1 MRIEAVK
8 QAGSFKQ
15 LQAADNHGSR
25 MISEVT
31 TKLSPE
37 AVIEE
42 ARRFFTDEGAFH
54 SATIVDE
61 SDTHLTLGM
70 FRSRLAISA
79 FPDGGSRGEGLTRV
93 RVSTLRRSDAVGRF
107 LALVETAE
115 ADASPADD
123 VTAASA

>member
-1 MRIEAVK
+1 
-8 QAGSFKQ
+8 
-15 LQAADNHGSR
+15 
-25 MISEVT
+25 MISEVV

-54 SATIVDE
+54 SATIVAE

-79 FPDGGSRGEGLTRV
+79 FPDVGSRGEEGLTRV

-107 LALVETAE
+107 LVLVETADP
-115 ADASPADD
+115 DASSADEM
-123 VTAASA
+123 TAASA

>member
-1 MRIEAVK
+1 
-8 QAGSFKQ
+8 
-15 LQAADNHGSR
+15 
-25 MISEVT
+25 MISEVV

-79 FPDGGSRGEGLTRV
+79 FPAGGDGVDGLTRV
-93 RVSTLRRSDAVGRF
+93 RVSTLRRNDAVGRF
-107 LALVETAE
+107 LVLIETADP
-115 ADASPADD
+115 DASPADE
-123 VTAASA
+123 VTAAPA

>member
-1 MRIEAVK
+1 
-8 QAGSFKQ
+8 
-15 LQAADNHGSR
+15 
-25 MISEVT
+25 MISEVV

-79 FPDGGSRGEGLTRV
+79 FPDDESGGEGRTRV
-93 RVSTLRRSDAVGRF
+93 RVSTLRRNDAVGRF
-107 LALVETAE
+107 LALVETADPGASSVD
-115 ADASPADD
+115 ADE

>member
-1 MRIEAVK
+1 
-8 QAGSFKQ
+8 
-15 LQAADNHGSR
+15 
-25 MISEVT
+25 MISEVV

-37 AVIEE
+37 VVIEE

-61 SDTHLTLGM
+61 SDRHLTLGM

-79 FPDGGSRGEGLTRV
+79 FPDEGSSDEGRTRV
-93 RVSTLRRSDAVGRF
+93 RVSTLRRNDAVGRF
-107 LALVETAE
+107 LVLVETADP
-115 ADASPADD
+115 DASSTDE